1 MGNNLNFT
9 FYDTISYLVPGLL
22 LLFIVDHSLSLNFDA
37 NTANTLLFIVA
48 AYVVGAI
55 LNMLSLFLYRLI
67 DTKSKILNK
76 ISKFS
81 KYLTVP
87 IKRVEYPRDE
97 LLRLIKEKYNLDFS
111 SDKLGLFVFADTAT
125 SESTITDKDVLITKE
140 GFFRNLTVVVLIAFF
155 LLFKEMGSQLS
166 FLIGSLCIFELCY
179 YGREYFKEIKNQ
191 KIYMLA
197 FFKLKNN
204 KTI

>member
-1 MGNNLNFT
+1 MSNNLNFT

-22 LLFIVDHSLSLNFDA
+22 LIFIIDHSFALGFDI
-37 NTANTLLFIVA
+37 NTTNALLYIVIS
-48 AYVVGAI
+48 YIVGAI
-55 LNMLSLFLYRLI
+55 LNMLSLFLYRFI
-67 DTKSKILNK
+67 DTKNKILEK
-76 ISKFS
+76 ITKLSR
-81 KYLTVP
+81 YLTIPV
-87 IKRVEYPRDE
+87 KRIEYPRNE

-111 SDKLGLFVFADTAT
+111 NDKLGLFVFADTTT
-125 SESTITDKDVLITKE
+125 SESTIPDKDVLITKE

-155 LLFKEMGSQLS
+155 LLFKEMGNQAS
-166 FLIGSLCIFELCY
+166 FLIGSLCVFELCY